1 VTRRPGGAGLLTAT
15 GLSVTANA
23 MVAVLVPWLVIDQTG
38 SAAKAGLVGAV
49 ALAVAVPALL
59 LGGPVIDRWGR
70 RRVATFADLLSAVSV
85 AALPLVDATVGL
97 SLVTTLA
104 LVGLGAVFD
113 GPGGAAREASRPSV
127 ATAAGLPL
135 HVLNSRGEALE
146 GLGGIAGPA
155 LAGAGLAA
163 VGATGSLWVAA
174 VLFLVAA
181 LVTWRRL
188 PSDVVPT
195 AGSESLTRA
204 ALSGLRAVWGDRT
217 LRAVALLGAS
227 AMAFYAPLTLVLIA
241 HLAPQGRAAALGTV
255 SASLAGGAVVGA
267 LVYGAVADRAV
278 SYGVGGR
285 AVLVVALTAAAAGFG
300 AMATLPS
307 VPVLAVIAGITGLA
321 VGPVNPVLAG
331 LTQSRTTEGM
341 RGRVVSVTWSL
352 SLVAA
357 PLGMLGAGLLLDESG
372 ATVTMAVIALG
383 RARDR
388 ALRRPGARATTACSH
403 RRRGTVSL

>member
-1 VTRRPGGAGLLTAT
+1 
-15 GLSVTANA
+15 
-23 MVAVLVPWLVIDQTG
+23 
-38 SAAKAGLVGAV
+38 
-49 ALAVAVPALL
+49 
-59 LGGPVIDRWGR
+59 
-70 RRVATFADLLSAVSV
+70 
-85 AALPLVDATVGL
+85 
-97 SLVTTLA
+97 
-104 LVGLGAVFD
+104 VFD

-181 LVTWRRL
+181 LVTWHQL

-195 AGSESLTRA
+195 AGSESLRRA
-204 ALSGLRAVWGDRT
+204 ALSGIRAVWGDRT

-285 AVLVVALTAAAAGFG
+285 AVLVVALIAAAAGFG

-307 VPVLAVIAGITGLA
+307 VPVLAVIAGLTGLA

-383 RARDR
+383 VLATALYAALAPGLRPRARTID
-388 ALRRPGARATTACSH
+388 GARSRCEKASA
-403 RRRGTVSL
+403 